1 MKEHI
6 KSRLF
11 ERDMLVEYVSKTK
24 ALEIMQN
31 QIAELEKNIDAL
43 DEDIEELED
52 SGLDRTVEILC
63 KTRNS
68 LNLERLEL
76 EIHICKLRLWLAEF
90 ERDMLIEYVSKAKAL
105 EVMQTQIVDLENLIE
120 AFDKDIEELDGAG
133 LNRTVEILCKTRNSL
148 NLERLELEIHICKLR
163 LWLAEFELE
172 RQLAR

>member
-1 MKEHI
+1 MKDYIE
-6 KSRLF
+6 KRSLK
-11 ERDMLVEYVSKTK
+11 DMLVEYVSKVK

-43 DEDIEELED
+43 DEDIEELDD

-76 EIHICKLRLWLAEF
+76 EIHICKLRLW
-90 ERDMLIEYVSKAKAL
+90 I
-105 EVMQTQIVDLENLIE
+105 
-120 AFDKDIEELDGAG
+120 
-133 LNRTVEILCKTRNSL
+133 
-148 NLERLELEIHICKLR
+148 
-163 LWLAEFELE
+163 AEFELE

>member
-24 ALEIMQN
+24 ALEIMQT
-31 QIAELEKNIDAL
+31 QIAELEKNIDAF
-43 DEDIEELED
+43 DEDIEELD
-52 SGLDRTVEILC
+52 GAGLDRTVEILC

-68 LNLERLEL
+68 LNLERLKI
-76 EIHICKLRLWLAEF
+76 EIHICKL
-90 ERDMLIEYVSKAKAL
+90 K
-105 EVMQTQIVDLENLIE
+105 
-120 AFDKDIEELDGAG
+120 
-133 LNRTVEILCKTRNSL
+133 
-148 NLERLELEIHICKLR
+148 

>member
-24 ALEIMQN
+24 ALEIMQT
-31 QIAELEKNIDAL
+31 QIADLENLIEAF

-76 EIHICKLRLWLAEF
+76 EIH
-90 ERDMLIEYVSKAKAL
+90 M
-105 EVMQTQIVDLENLIE
+105 
-120 AFDKDIEELDGAG
+120 
-133 LNRTVEILCKTRNSL
+133 
-148 NLERLELEIHICKLR
+148 CKLR
-163 LWLAEFELE
+163 LWLAEFELA